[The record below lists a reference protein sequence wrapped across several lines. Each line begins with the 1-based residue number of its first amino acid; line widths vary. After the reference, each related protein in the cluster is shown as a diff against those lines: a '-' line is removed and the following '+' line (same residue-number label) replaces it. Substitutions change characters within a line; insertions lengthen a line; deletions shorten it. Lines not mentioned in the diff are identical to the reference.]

1 MGSTVAEARAGTR
14 LLAEGEAALGNG
26 ESVRAY
32 ELLAQAVEAGVSTE
46 ELPRLAAAFAIA
58 GRYQDRHAEVLD
70 WIEGAIDAAT
80 DPAQRVTFLRARV
93 AVCRQLDPGRVL
105 ALADEALSA
114 AEAAGD
120 EEAVASV
127 LSHASFAAYRKGDA
141 RAAGEFAERAARL
154 TITSRAAQY
163 DALRAQM
170 FAATARGD
178 LETSLNI
185 TIKARAVAR
194 ELGRPADAA
203 NESNNLAECYLEL
216 GCAAEARACAEMA
229 IRLADTAGHRAVG
242 NFARVLCA
250 IATAEAG
257 EIDAGLE
264 QFEKLDGGVESNRIF
279 AIDTAATHAYWL
291 LERGA
296 AGDAARA
303 RAVAERAVALA
314 EQFGVANRLTL
325 LYSNVARSLAREGRS
340 DDARAA
346 LEKARRAADRAEPA
360 GQSLLA
366 LAVAEVL
373 PVSDPKRRVVLNH
386 ARARILREAGSRED
400 PRAFCAD
407 VRINRRLL
415 ELSGGVPTDL
425 PRAG

>member
-1 MGSTVAEARAGTR
+1 MASTVAEATRAGTK

-26 ESVRAY
+26 ESSQAFDLLSRA
-32 ELLAQAVEAGVSTE
+32 AEAGVTTE
-46 ELPRLAAAFAIA
+46 ELPRLAAAFASA
-58 GRYQDRHAEVLD
+58 GRYQDRHAQVLD
-70 WIEGAIDAAT
+70 WIERAIEAGE
-80 DPAQRVTFLRARV
+80 DPAQRVTLLRARV

-105 ALADEALSA
+105 QLVDEAVEA

-120 EEAVASV
+120 EAAVASV
-127 LSHASFAAYRKGDA
+127 LSHGSFAAYRKGNP
-141 RAAGEFAERAARL
+141 RVAGEYAERAARL
-154 TITSRAAQY
+154 PVTSRAAQY

-178 LETSLNI
+178 LEAALNL

-203 NESNNLAECYLEL
+203 NESNNLAECYLDL

-229 IRLADTAGHRAVG
+229 IRLADTAGHRAVSG
-242 NFARVLCA
+242 FARVLCA
-250 IATAEAG
+250 VATAEAG

-264 QFEKLDGGVESNRIF
+264 QFDTLAVGGNRIF
-279 AIDTAATHAYWL
+279 AIDTASAHAYWL

-303 RAVAERAVALA
+303 REIAERAVELA
-314 EQFGVANRLTL
+314 ERFGVANRLTL
-325 LYSNVARSLAREGRS
+325 LYSNVARSLAREGRTA
-340 DDARAA
+340 DARDA

-360 GQSLLA
+360 GHSLLA

>member
-1 MGSTVAEARAGTR
+1 MASTGAEAPHAGTR
-14 LLAEGEAALGNG
+14 FLAEGEAALGNG
-26 ESVRAY
+26 DSAGAFAALR
-32 ELLAQAVEAGVSTE
+32 LAAEAGVPTE
-46 ELPRLAAAFAIA
+46 ELPRLAAAFAVA
-58 GRYQDRHAEVLD
+58 GRYQNRHAEVLD
-70 WIEGAIDAAT
+70 WIEGAIQASIDRR
-80 DPAQRVTFLRARV
+80 QRVTLLRARV
-93 AVCRQLDPGRVL
+93 AVCRQLDLNRVL
-105 ALADEALSA
+105 DLVDETL
-114 AEAAGD
+114 AEAEAIGD
-120 EEAVASV
+120 EEAMASV
-127 LSHASFAAYRKGDA
+127 LSHAAFAGYRKGNTRVA
-141 RAAGEFAERAARL
+141 SEYAERAARL
-154 TITSRAAQY
+154 PITGRAAQY

-178 LETSLNI
+178 LETALNL

-203 NESNNLAECYLEL
+203 NESNNLAECYLDM

-229 IRLADTAGHRAVG
+229 VRLADAAGHRGVSS
-242 NFARVLCA
+242 FARVLCA

-264 QFEKLDGGVESNRIF
+264 QFDSLELGSNRIF
-279 AIDTAATHAYWL
+279 AIDAAASHAYWL

-296 AGDAARA
+296 AGDPARA
-303 RAVAERAVALA
+303 RDLAAGAVALA
-314 EQFGVANRLTL
+314 EEFGVANRLTL
-325 LYSNVARSLAREGRS
+325 LYSNVARSLAREGRG
-340 DDARAA
+340 DEARAA
-346 LEKARRAADRAEPA
+346 LEKARRAAERAEPA

-415 ELSGGVPTDL
+415 ELSGGVPGDL